1 MSSIS
6 KDDLKEILNLFNKTK
21 KTDEFE
27 LIITNHDNKYFG
39 QEKYI
44 QLLKYLK
51 HKSLN
56 LKSEIKN
63 SDILDVVYSLDENT
77 NYRATMVGIDVIN
90 KYISQLDLWKSHVIF
105 KSLVRISKEKKDVN
119 LLKKIR
125 NKDNTY
131 NVEDFNL
138 RFKLSKE
145 EDFTDEDY
153 KICEAITYEKIPSIS
168 FRLKQRSTLF
178 LIDNDNESLQI
189 DLTVTKTTNN
199 YKIINSIPPIYE
211 VEIEYQN
218 KSGKENNQKSLDLL
232 ISESM
237 IIHKII
243 QQSNFVITNSIKKTV
258 LSFYKNIANVNE
270 QATFLEARQPI
281 SLEIQYLT
289 ETLPNKY
296 AVTDKADGDRYF
308 LIIMNSHVYF
318 ISTNLNVKDSGIELK
333 TSDYDGT
340 ILDGEYI
347 FIPKLNRH
355 VYLIF
360 DVLFIG
366 LTDIRNE
373 PKFMNRIAKAEDLC
387 QKIFVFDKQVGFK
400 KNQYKSTGNF
410 DLDDY
415 KQFHKK
421 EYTRSIGVLNADIK
435 YEIKYPLI
443 RTKYFIGT
451 IY

>member
-6 KDDLKEILNLFNKTK
+6 KDDLTVISRLISKTE

-51 HKSLN
+51 HRSLST
-56 LKSEIKN
+56 KTEIKN
-63 SDILDVVYSLDENT
+63 IDILDVVYSHDENT
-77 NYRATMVGIDVIN
+77 NYRASITGVDKIN

-105 KSLVRISKEKKDVN
+105 KSLVRISKEKKDIK
-119 LLKKIR
+119 LMKKIR
-125 NKDNTY
+125 NKDNTH
-131 NVEDFNL
+131 NVEDFNM
-138 RFKLSKE
+138 RFKLSQE
-145 EDFTDEDY
+145 QDYTNEDY
-153 KICEAITYEKIPSIS
+153 KICENISYESIPKIS

-178 LIDNDNESLQI
+178 LLDGDKESLQI
-189 DLTVTKTTNN
+189 DLTTTKTTPN
-199 YKIINSIPPIYE
+199 YKTINDVPPIYE

-218 KSGKENNQKSLDLL
+218 KKGEPNKDTLDKM

-243 QQSNFVITNSIKKTV
+243 QQSNFVITNNQKKSV
-258 LSFYKNIANVNE
+258 LNFYKNIANVNE

-318 ISTNLNVKDSGIELK
+318 ISTNLNVKDSGIQLK
-333 TSDYDGT
+333 TSEYDGT

-355 VYLIF
+355 LYLIF
-360 DVLFIG
+360 DCLFIG
-366 LTDIRNE
+366 LTDIRGE
-373 PKFMNRIAKAEDLC
+373 IKFMERIKKAEDLC
-387 QKIFVFDKQVGFK
+387 SKIFRIYSNSIRCDV
-400 KNQYKSTGNF
+400 YS
-410 DLDDY
+410 
-415 KQFHKK
+415 
-421 EYTRSIGVLNADIK
+421 RSIFDRNVYAAYWKTTPKRNAS
-435 YEIKYPLI
+435 
-443 RTKYFIGT
+443 
-451 IY
+451 